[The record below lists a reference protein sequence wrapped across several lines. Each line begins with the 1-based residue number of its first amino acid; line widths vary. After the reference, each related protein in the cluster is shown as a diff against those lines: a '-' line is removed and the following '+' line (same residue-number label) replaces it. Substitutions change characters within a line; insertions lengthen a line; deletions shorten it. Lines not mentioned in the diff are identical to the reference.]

1 MTALKVLNDPKVA
14 GDKFTGAEYTQV
26 EIGCQGFRDSFTIAS
41 LTRNLRLD
49 QRWRGS
55 MGS

>member
-1 MTALKVLNDPKVA
+1 MTALKVLNDPKVT
-14 GDKFTGAEYTQV
+14 GDKFTGAEHSLV
-26 EIGCQGFRDSFTIAS
+26 EIRCQRFRDSFTIAS

-49 QRWRGS
+49 QRRGS